1 MQNNQVR
8 LIRVPC
14 TLVLWTY
21 CMHCVVCMCSFI
33 AWYGCTCATICIIW
47 HVVWRVACWCM
58 YVYGMLYMKSYVCV
72 WHVVCMTLFNALC
85 VLCLTCC
92 VYGIQVMSILHIV
105 CVSLCVSVCVWLNV
119 YLYHILNEF
128 YRSFN
133 KYRHVFPEHNKV
145 LFKHGKVLSGA
156 MLCMIWMLFVCEYDM
171 LCLCNMLC
179 VEHAVCVL
187 AMSHVV
193 YHMLRVCMHVHCIV
207 CLCIYICL

>member
-1 MQNNQVR
+1 
-8 LIRVPC
+8 
-14 TLVLWTY
+14 
-21 CMHCVVCMCSFI
+21 
-33 AWYGCTCATICIIW
+33 
-47 HVVWRVACWCM
+47 M

-105 CVSLCVSVCVWLNV
+105 CVFVCVCVCVWLNV

-156 MLCMIWMLFVCEYDM
+156 MLCMIWMLFVCEYGM
-171 LCLCNMLC
+171 LFLCNMLC
-179 VEHAVCVL
+179 VEHVYIYISYVTCCVWHAVCIITYL
-187 AMSHVV
+187 GA
-193 YHMLRVCMHVHCIV
+193 CF
-207 CLCIYICL
+207 CIYMAWCCCVWLIMLYAVVCVFTCPYLLMQYA